1 MAAQT
6 GAKKSA
12 EYNDQSIQSLK
23 GADRVRKRPGVIFG
37 SDGLDG
43 CAHSFF
49 EILSNSIDE
58 ARAGFGDT
66 INVTVSK
73 DRVITVEDFGRG
85 IPLDWNE
92 KEGRFNWELIFCELY
107 AGGKYENAK
116 GGAYQYSL
124 GLNGLGACATQY
136 SSEFMDVEVVT
147 KAARYEIH
155 FKKGEAAGDLIK
167 EDGAHRRTGTKIT
180 WRPDLEVFTEI
191 AIPEDYFVDVMRR
204 QAVVNGGLTLNLRY
218 QGEDGVWKEYSFLYK
233 EGILDYV
240 REAAEINEFNEVTQV
255 EGKVGCLTVPVFWE
269 GERRGKD
276 REDKTEY
283 DVRMECSFCFSAK
296 SQKLEYYHNS
306 SWLEHG
312 GSPEKAVKS
321 SFLRAIDGYLKNT
334 GKYNKNEQKISFQ
347 DVEDCLILVT
357 NCFSNVASFSDQ
369 TKKKVTNK
377 FIADAMTEFFDE
389 KLEIYF
395 TENPGDADR
404 ISQQVL
410 INKRSRENAES
421 ARVNI
426 KKKLS
431 GTLDVTNRIEKF
443 ANCRSKDKDKR
454 ELYIVEG
461 DSALGSCKLG
471 RDAEFQAIIPVRGK
485 TLNCLKCGYDRIFKS
500 EIIVDLLRIIG
511 CGVEI
516 GKGHKDLAGFNYDNL
531 KWNKIIICTDA
542 DEDGYQIRTLIL
554 TMFYRLLPT
563 LIEKGNVY
571 IAESPLYE
579 ITCKGKKKEGE
590 EEIFFAYDEKEK
602 NKILSEIGDRKY
614 TIQRSKGLGENEPDM
629 MRRTTMDPA
638 TRRLIRIMPEDEAVT
653 REMFEIHLGD
663 DLDGRKRYISENGHL
678 YIDMA
683 DAY

>member
-1 MAAQT
+1 MAVD
-6 GAKKSA
+6 AKKKKTT

-58 ARAGFGDT
+58 ARAGYGQV
-66 INVTVSK
+66 INVTVTR
-73 DRVITVEDFGRG
+73 DHVITVEDFGRG

-107 AGGKYENAK
+107 AGGKYDNAK

-136 SSEFMDVEVVT
+136 SSEFMDVEVFSHST
-147 KAARYEIH
+147 RYTVH
-155 FKKGEAAGDLIK
+155 FKKGEVEGELSK
-167 EDGAHRRTGTKIT
+167 EEYHRRRTGTVIT
-180 WRPDLEVFTEI
+180 WKPDLDVFTEI
-191 AIPEDYFVDVMRR
+191 AIPESYFTDVMRR
-204 QAVVNGGLTLNLRY
+204 QAVVNGGLTLNLKY
-218 QGEDGVWKEYSFLYK
+218 QNALGEWSEHSFLYP

-240 REAAEINEFNEVTQV
+240 RSLAGVTAQNEENAAG
-255 EGKVGCLTVPVFWE
+255 GKPACLTLPEFWQ

-276 REDKTEY
+276 REDKSEY
-283 DVRMECSFCFSAK
+283 DVRMEVSFCFSAHT
-296 SQKLEYYHNS
+296 QRLEYYHNS

-321 SFLRAIDGYLKNT
+321 SFLRAIDGYLKNN

-369 TKKKVTNK
+369 TKKEVTNK
-377 FIADAMTEFFDE
+377 FIAEAMIDFLDE

-395 TENPGDADR
+395 AENPADADR
-404 ISQQVL
+404 IAAQVL
-410 INKRSRENAES
+410 INKRSRESAES

-431 GTLDVTNRIEKF
+431 GTVDVTNRIEKF
-443 ANCRSKDKDKR
+443 ANCRSKDKDLR

-516 GKGHKDLAGFNYDNL
+516 GKGHKDLAQFSYENL

-563 LIEKGNVY
+563 LIEKGRVY

-579 ITCKGKKKEGE
+579 ITCKD
-590 EEIFFAYDEKEK
+590 EIFFAYDEKEK
-602 NKILSEIGDRKY
+602 HKILSDLKDRKY

-638 TRRLIRIMPEDEAVT
+638 TRRLIRIMPEDELQT
-653 REMFEIHLGD
+653 REMFEILLGD
-663 DLDGRKRYISENGHL
+663 DLEGRKRYISENGHL

>member
-1 MAAQT
+1 MAEQSK
-6 GAKKSA
+6 AKKTK
-12 EYNDQSIQSLK
+12 EYNDQSISSLK
-23 GADRVRKRPGVIFG
+23 GSERVRKRPGVIFG

-43 CAHSFF
+43 CSHSFF

-58 ARAGFGDT
+58 ARAGYGDA
-66 INVTVSK
+66 IYVTVTR

-92 KEGRFNWELIFCELY
+92 KEGRYNWELVFCEMY
-107 AGGKYENAK
+107 AGGKYENAA

-136 SSEFMDVEVVT
+136 SSEFMDVEVRT
-147 KAARYEIH
+147 KTARYEIH
-155 FKKGEAAGDLIK
+155 FKKGEVVGDLVK
-167 EDGAHRRTGTKIT
+167 EEKSHRRTGTTIT

-191 AIPEDYFVDVMRR
+191 AIPEEYFTDMMHR
-204 QAVVNGGLTLNLRY
+204 QAVVNGGLNLY
-218 QGEDGVWKEYSFLYK
+218 LKFQKDDGSWNEYHYFYK
-233 EGILDYV
+233 EGICDYV
-240 REAAEINEFNEVTQV
+240 RQNAGINEQNEVIAE
-255 EGKVGCLTVPVFWE
+255 EGKVGTLTDLVFWE
-269 GERRGKD
+269 GKKRGRD
-276 REDKTEY
+276 REDRTEY
-283 DVRMECSFCFSAK
+283 DLEISVAFMFSA
-296 SQKLEYYHNS
+296 QKQMLEYYHNS

-321 SFLRAIDGYLKNT
+321 SFLRAVDAYLKNS
-334 GKYNKNEQKISFQ
+334 GKYNKNEAKITFQ

-357 NCFSNVASFSDQ
+357 NCFSNEASFSDQ

-395 TENPGDADR
+395 AENPGEADKL
-404 ISQQVL
+404 SQQVL

-426 KKKLS
+426 KKKLA
-431 GTLDVTNRIEKF
+431 GTVDVVNRIEKF

-516 GKGHKDLAGFNYDNL
+516 GKGQKGLAEFNYDNL
-531 KWNKIIICTDA
+531 KWSKIIICTDA

-563 LIEKGNVY
+563 LIQKGNVY

-579 ITCKGKKKEGE
+579 ITCKGKKKDGE

-602 NKILSEIGDRKY
+602 NKILAELGDRKY

-638 TRRLIRIMPEDEAVT
+638 TRRLIRIMPEDEFAT
-653 REMFEIHLGD
+653 RQMFEVLLGD
-663 DLDGRKRYISENGHL
+663 DLDGRKRYISEYGHL

>member
-1 MAAQT
+1 MAEQSK
-6 GAKKSA
+6 AKKQV
-12 EYNDQSIQSLK
+12 EYNDQSISSLK
-23 GADRVRKRPGVIFG
+23 GAERVRKRPGVIFG

-43 CAHSFF
+43 CSHSFF

-58 ARAGFGDT
+58 ARAGYGDA
-66 INVTVSK
+66 IYVTVTK
-73 DRVITVEDFGRG
+73 DHVITVEDFGRG

-92 KEGRFNWELIFCELY
+92 KEGRYNWELIFCEMY
-107 AGGKYENAK
+107 AGGKYDNAS

-136 SSEFMDVEVVT
+136 SSEFMDVEVRT
-147 KAARYEIH
+147 KTARYEIH
-155 FKKGEAAGDLIK
+155 FKKGEVSGDLIK
-167 EDGAHRRTGTKIT
+167 EEEAHRRTGTTIT
-180 WRPDLEVFTEI
+180 WRPDLSVFTEI
-191 AIPEDYFVDVMRR
+191 AIPEEYFTDVMHR
-204 QAVVNGGLTLNLRY
+204 QAVVNGGLNLHLKF
-218 QGEDGVWKEYSFLYK
+218 QKDDGTWNEYHYFYK
-233 EGILDYV
+233 EGICDYV
-240 REAAEINEFNEVTQV
+240 RQNAGINEFNEVV
-255 EGKVGCLTVPVFWE
+255 AEEGKVGTLTDLVFWE
-269 GERRGKD
+269 GTKRGRD

-283 DVRMECSFCFSAK
+283 DVEITVAFLFSA
-296 SQKLEYYHNS
+296 QRQLLEYYHNS

-321 SFLRAIDGYLKNT
+321 SFLRAVDAYLKNS
-334 GKYNKNEQKISFQ
+334 GKYNKNEAKITFQ

-357 NCFSNVASFSDQ
+357 NCFSNEASFSDQ

-395 TENPGDADR
+395 AENPAEADR
-404 ISQQVL
+404 IAQQVL

-426 KKKLS
+426 KKKLA
-431 GTLDVTNRIEKF
+431 GAVDVTNRIEKF
-443 ANCRSKDKDKR
+443 ANCRSKDKEKR

-516 GKGHKDLAGFNYDNL
+516 GKGQKGLAEFNYDNL
-531 KWNKIIICTDA
+531 KWSKIIICTDA

-563 LIEKGNVY
+563 LIQKGKVY

-579 ITCKGKKKEGE
+579 ITCKGKKKDGE

-602 NKILSEIGDRKY
+602 AKILAELSDRKY

-638 TRRLIRIMPEDEAVT
+638 TRRLVQIMPEDEFVT
-653 REMFEIHLGD
+653 REMFEILLGD
-663 DLDGRKRYISENGHL
+663 DLEGRKRYISENGHL

>member
-1 MAAQT
+1 MAEQSK
-6 GAKKSA
+6 AKKQA
-12 EYNDQSIQSLK
+12 EYNDQSISALK
-23 GADRVRKRPGVIFG
+23 GAERVRKRPGVIFG

-43 CAHSFF
+43 CSHSFF

-58 ARAGFGDT
+58 ARAGYGDA
-66 INVTVSK
+66 IHVTVSR
-73 DRVITVEDFGRG
+73 DHVITVEDFGRG

-92 KEGRFNWELIFCELY
+92 KEGRYNWDLIFCELY
-107 AGGKYENAK
+107 AGGKYDNAK

-136 SSEFMDVEVVT
+136 SSEFMDVEVRT
-147 KAARYEIH
+147 KNARYEIH
-155 FKKGEAAGDLIK
+155 FKKGEVAGDLIK
-167 EDGAHRRTGTKIT
+167 EEENHRRTGTTIT
-180 WRPDLEVFTEI
+180 WRPDLDVFTDI
-191 AIPEDYFVDVMRR
+191 AIPEEYFVDVMRR
-204 QAVVNGGLTLNLRY
+204 QAVVNGGLNLHLKY
-218 QGEDGVWKEYSFLYK
+218 QNGEGVWSEHSFFYK

-240 REAAEINEFNEVTQV
+240 REAAEINEFNEVAETD
-255 EGKVGCLTVPVFWE
+255 GKVGTLTVPVFWE
-269 GERRGKD
+269 GEKRGRD
-276 REDKTEY
+276 REDKSEY
-283 DVRMECSFCFSAK
+283 DVRMEVAFCFSAK

-321 SFLRAIDGYLKNT
+321 SFLRAVDAYLKNS
-334 GKYNKNEQKISFQ
+334 GKYNKNEAKISFQ

-357 NCFSNVASFSDQ
+357 NCFSNIASFSDQ

-395 TENPGDADR
+395 AENPGDADR

-426 KKKLS
+426 KKKLA

-516 GKGHKDLAGFNYDNL
+516 GKGQKGLAEFNYDNL
-531 KWNKIIICTDA
+531 KWSKIIICTDA

-563 LIEKGNVY
+563 LIQKGKVFL
-571 IAESPLYE
+571 AESPLYE
-579 ITCKGKKKEGE
+579 ITCRGKKKEGE

-602 NKILSEIGDRKY
+602 AKILSELGDRKY

-638 TRRLIRIMPEDEAVT
+638 TRRLIRIMPEDEFAT
-653 REMFEIHLGD
+653 REMFEILLGD
-663 DLDGRKRYISENGHL
+663 DLEGRKRYISENGHL

>member
-1 MAAQT
+1 MAT
-6 GAKKSA
+6 ESKTKKKL

-58 ARAGFGDT
+58 ARAGFGSE
-66 INVTVSK
+66 IHVTVDK
-73 DRVITVEDFGRG
+73 NHVITVEDFGRG

-92 KEGRFNWELIFCELY
+92 KEGRYNWELIFCELY
-107 AGGKYENAK
+107 AGGKYDNAK

-136 SSEFMDVEVVT
+136 SSEFMDVEVFSRGT
-147 KAARYEIH
+147 RYSIH
-155 FKKGEAAGDLIK
+155 FKKGNVDGELHK
-167 EDGAHRRTGTKIT
+167 EESSRRRTGTVIT
-180 WRPDLEVFTEI
+180 WKPDLEVFTEI
-191 AIPEDYFVDVMRR
+191 AIPEDYFLDVMRR
-204 QAVVNGGLTLNLRY
+204 QAVVNGGLTLSLRY
-218 QGEDGVWKEYSFLYK
+218 QNADSTWSEHSFLYR

-240 REAAEINEFNEVTQV
+240 REIGEIGQELSAQT
-255 EGKVGCLTVPVFWE
+255 EGKVGTLTLPEFWQ
-269 GERRGKD
+269 GEKRGKD

-283 DVRMECSFCFSAK
+283 DVRIEVAFCFSAK
-296 SQKLEYYHNS
+296 TQRLEYYHNS

-321 SFLRAIDGYLKNT
+321 SFLRAIDGYLKEK
-334 GKYNKNEQKISFQ
+334 GKYNKNEAKISFQ
-347 DVEDCLILVT
+347 DVEDCLVLVT
-357 NCFSNVASFSDQ
+357 NSFSNIASFSDQ
-369 TKKKVTNK
+369 TKKEVTNK
-377 FIADAMTEFFDE
+377 FIAEAMVEFFDE

-395 TENPGDADR
+395 AENPADADR
-404 ISQQVL
+404 IAAQVL
-410 INKRSRENAES
+410 INKRSRESAES

-431 GTLDVTNRIEKF
+431 GSVDMNNRVEKF
-443 ANCRSKDKDKR
+443 ANCRSKDASLR

-471 RDAEFQAIIPVRGK
+471 RDAEFQAIMPVRGK

-500 EIIVDLLRIIG
+500 DIIVDLLRVIG

-516 GKGHKDLAGFNYDNL
+516 GKGHKSLTQFDYDNL
-531 KWNKIIICTDA
+531 KWSKIIICTDA

-563 LIEKGNVY
+563 LIEKGHVY

-579 ITCKGKKKEGE
+579 ISCKD
-590 EEIFFAYDEKEK
+590 EIYFAYDEKEK
-602 NKILSEIGDRKY
+602 SRILAGLGDRKV

-638 TRRLIRIMPEDEAVT
+638 TRRLIRIMPTDEYET
-653 REMFEIHLGD
+653 RQMFEILLGD
-663 DLDGRKRYISENGHL
+663 DLEGRKQYISENGHL
-678 YIDMA
+678 YIDLA

>member
-1 MAAQT
+1 MAEKSK
-6 GAKKSA
+6 AKKQA
-12 EYNDQSIQSLK
+12 EYNDQSISSLK

-43 CAHSFF
+43 CSHSFF

-58 ARAGFGDT
+58 ARAGYGDA
-66 INVTVSK
+66 IYVTVTK

-92 KEGRFNWELIFCELY
+92 KEGRYNWELIFCEMY
-107 AGGKYENAK
+107 AGGKYDNAS

-136 SSEFMDVEVVT
+136 SSEFMDVEVRT
-147 KAARYEIH
+147 RSARYEIH
-155 FKKGEAAGDLIK
+155 FKKGEVCSELIK
-167 EDGAHRRTGTKIT
+167 EEKAHRRTGTTIT
-180 WRPDLEVFTEI
+180 WRPDLAVFTEI
-191 AIPEDYFVDVMRR
+191 AIPEEYFTDVMHR
-204 QAVVNGGLTLNLRY
+204 QAVVNGGLNLY
-218 QGEDGVWKEYSFLYK
+218 LKFQKDDGSWNEYHYFYK
-233 EGILDYV
+233 EGIRDYV
-240 REAAEINEFNEVTQV
+240 RQHAGINEQNEVV
-255 EGKVGCLTVPVFWE
+255 AEEGKVGTLTDLVFWE
-269 GERRGKD
+269 GTKRGRD
-276 REDKTEY
+276 RDDKTEY
-283 DVRMECSFCFSAK
+283 DVEISVAFMFSA
-296 SQKLEYYHNS
+296 QKQLLEYYHNS

-321 SFLRAIDGYLKNT
+321 SFLRAVDAYLKNS
-334 GKYNKNEQKISFQ
+334 GKYNKNESKITFQ

-357 NCFSNVASFSDQ
+357 NCFSNEASFSDQ

-377 FIADAMTEFFDE
+377 FIADAMSEFFDE

-395 TENPGDADR
+395 VENPGEADR

-426 KKKLS
+426 KKKLA
-431 GTLDVTNRIEKF
+431 GTVDVVNRIEKF
-443 ANCRSKDKDKR
+443 ANCRSKDKEKR

-516 GKGHKDLAGFNYDNL
+516 GKGQKGLAEFNYDNL
-531 KWNKIIICTDA
+531 KWSKIIICTDA

-563 LIEKGNVY
+563 LIQKGRVY

-602 NKILSEIGDRKY
+602 AKILSDLGDRKY

-638 TRRLIRIMPEDEAVT
+638 TRRLIRIMPEDEFAT
-653 REMFEIHLGD
+653 RQMFEILLGD

>member
-1 MAAQT
+1 MAGQT
-6 GAKKSA
+6 KKSS

-23 GADRVRKRPGVIFG
+23 GAERVRKRPGVIFG

-66 INVTVSK
+66 ISVQVTR
-73 DRVITVEDFGRG
+73 DHVITVEDFGRG

-92 KEGRFNWELIFCELY
+92 KEGRYNWELIFCELY

-136 SSEFMDVEVVT
+136 SSEFMDVQVT
-147 KAARYEIH
+147 TKTAQYEMH
-155 FKKGEAAGDLIK
+155 FQKGEPVGDLQK
-167 EDGAHRRTGTKIT
+167 VEGTHRRTGTVIT

-191 AIPEDYFVDVMRR
+191 GIPEEFFVDVMRR

-218 QGEDGVWKEYSFLYK
+218 QQKDGTWSEHSFLYK

-240 REAAEINEFNEVTQV
+240 RQAAEINEFNEVTQTD
-255 EGKVGCLTVPVFWE
+255 GKVGTLTVPVFWE

-283 DVRMECSFCFSAK
+283 DVRMEVAFCFSAK
-296 SQKLEYYHNS
+296 SQMLEYYHNS

-321 SFLRAIDGYLKNT
+321 SFLRAIDAYLKNT

-395 TENPGDADR
+395 AENPADADR
-404 ISQQVL
+404 IAGQVL

-431 GTLDVTNRIEKF
+431 GTLDVTNRVEKF
-443 ANCRSKDKDKR
+443 ANCRTKDVEKR

-500 EIIVDLLRIIG
+500 DIIVDLLRIIG

-516 GKGHKDLAGFNYDNL
+516 GKGHKDLAGFNYENL

-563 LIEKGNVY
+563 LIEKGRVY

-579 ITCKGKKKEGE
+579 ITVRGKKKDGE
-590 EEIFFAYDEKEK
+590 EEVFFAYDEKEK
-602 NKILSEIGDRKY
+602 AKILSEIGDRKY

-638 TRRLIRIMPEDEAVT
+638 TRRLIRVMPEDEIAT
-653 REMFEIHLGD
+653 REMFEILLGD
-663 DLDGRKRYISENGHL
+663 DLEGRKRYISENGHL

>member
-1 MAAQT
+1 MAAET
-6 GAKKSA
+6 KKKKTA

-23 GADRVRKRPGVIFG
+23 GAERVRKRPGVIFG

-58 ARAGFGDT
+58 ARAGFGNQ
-66 INVTVSK
+66 INVKVTK

-92 KEGRFNWELIFCELY
+92 KEGRYNWELIFCELY
-107 AGGKYENAK
+107 AGGKYDNAK

-136 SSEFMDVEVVT
+136 SSEFMDVEVFGRDT
-147 KAARYEIH
+147 HYRIS
-155 FKKGEAAGDLIK
+155 FQKGEVAGELQK
-167 EDGAHRRTGTKIT
+167 EPCNRRRTGTVIT

-191 AIPEDYFVDVMRR
+191 GIPEEYFVDVMKR
-204 QAVVNGGLTLNLRY
+204 QAVVNGGLTLNLKY
-218 QGEDGVWKEYSFLYK
+218 QRQDGSWAEHSFVYP

-240 REAAEINEFNEVTQV
+240 RQIAHIDGENQAVEA
-255 EGKVGCLTVPVFWE
+255 EGKVGTLTVPEFWQ
-269 GERRGKD
+269 GEKRGKD
-276 REDKTEY
+276 REDKSEY
-283 DVRMECSFCFSAK
+283 DVRIEVAFCFSAAT
-296 SQKLEYYHNS
+296 QKLEYYHNS

-321 SFLRAIDGYLKNT
+321 SFLRAIDGYLKQS

-347 DVEDCLILVT
+347 DVEDCLVLVT
-357 NCFSNVASFSDQ
+357 NCFSNIASFSDQ
-369 TKKKVTNK
+369 TKKEVTNK
-377 FIADAMTEFFDE
+377 FIAEAMIEFFDE

-395 TENPGDADR
+395 AENPTDADR
-404 ISQQVL
+404 IAAQVL
-410 INKRSRENAES
+410 INKRSRESAES

-431 GTLDVTNRIEKF
+431 GTVDLTNRIEKF
-443 ANCRSKDKDKR
+443 ANCRTKDKERR

-500 EIIVDLLRIIG
+500 EIIVDLLKIIG

-516 GKGHKDLAGFNYDNL
+516 GKGSKELSQFNYDNL

-563 LIEKGNVY
+563 LIQKGKVY

-579 ITCKGKKKEGE
+579 ITCKD
-590 EEIFFAYDEKEK
+590 EIFFAYDEKEK
-602 NKILSEIGDRKY
+602 AKILSNLGDQKY

-638 TRRLIRIMPEDEAVT
+638 TRRLIRIMPEDEFAT
-653 REMFEIHLGD
+653 REMFEILLGD
-663 DLDGRKRYISENGHL
+663 DLEGRKRYISENGHL
-678 YIDMA
+678 YIDLA

>member
-1 MAAQT
+1 MAEKSK
-6 GAKKSA
+6 AKKQA
-12 EYNDQSIQSLK
+12 EYNDQSISSLK

-43 CAHSFF
+43 CSHSFF

-58 ARAGFGDT
+58 ARAGYGDA
-66 INVTVSK
+66 IYVTVTR
-73 DRVITVEDFGRG
+73 DHVITVEDFGRG

-92 KEGRFNWELIFCELY
+92 KEGRYNWELIFCEMY
-107 AGGKYENAK
+107 AGGKYDNAS

-136 SSEFMDVEVVT
+136 SSEFMDVEVRS
-147 KAARYEIH
+147 KSARYEIH
-155 FKKGEAAGDLIK
+155 FKKGEVCGDLIK
-167 EDGAHRRTGTKIT
+167 EEKTHRRTGTTIT
-180 WRPDLEVFTEI
+180 WRPDLAVFTEI
-191 AIPEDYFVDVMRR
+191 AIPEEYFKDVMHR
-204 QAVVNGGLTLNLRY
+204 QAVVNGGLNLY
-218 QGEDGVWKEYSFLYK
+218 LKFQKDDSTWNEYHYYYK
-233 EGILDYV
+233 EGICDYV
-240 REAAEINEFNEVTQV
+240 RQTAGVNEENEVIAE
-255 EGKVGCLTVPVFWE
+255 EGKVGTLTDLVFWE
-269 GERRGKD
+269 GKKRGRD
-276 REDKTEY
+276 REDKSEY
-283 DVRMECSFCFSAK
+283 DVEISVAFMFSA
-296 SQKLEYYHNS
+296 QRQMLEYYHNS

-321 SFLRAIDGYLKNT
+321 SFLRAVDAYLKT
-334 GKYNKNEQKISFQ
+334 SGKYNKNEAKITFQ

-357 NCFSNVASFSDQ
+357 NCFSNEASFSDQ

-395 TENPGDADR
+395 VENPGEADR

-426 KKKLS
+426 KKKLA
-431 GTLDVTNRIEKF
+431 GTVDVVNRIEKF
-443 ANCRSKDKDKR
+443 ANCRSKDKEKR

-516 GKGHKDLAGFNYDNL
+516 GKGQKGLAEFNYDNL
-531 KWNKIIICTDA
+531 KWSKIIICTDA

-563 LIEKGNVY
+563 LIQKGRVY

-602 NKILSEIGDRKY
+602 AKILADLGDRKY

-638 TRRLIRIMPEDEAVT
+638 TRRLIRIMPEDEFAT
-653 REMFEIHLGD
+653 RQMFEILLGD

>member
-1 MAAQT
+1 MAEQSK
-6 GAKKSA
+6 GKKTK
-12 EYNDQSIQSLK
+12 EYNDQSITSLK
-23 GADRVRKRPGVIFG
+23 GAERVRKRPGVIFG

-43 CAHSFF
+43 CSHSFF

-58 ARAGFGDT
+58 ARAGYGDA
-66 INVTVSK
+66 IYVTVTR
-73 DRVITVEDFGRG
+73 DHVITVEDFGRG

-92 KEGRFNWELIFCELY
+92 KEGRYNWELIFCEMY
-107 AGGKYENAK
+107 AGGKYDNAA

-136 SSEFMDVEVVT
+136 SSEFMDVEVRT
-147 KAARYEIH
+147 KSARYEIH
-155 FKKGEAAGDLIK
+155 FKKGEVAGDLIK
-167 EDGAHRRTGTKIT
+167 EEENHRRTGTTIT
-180 WRPDLEVFTEI
+180 WRPDLDVFTEI
-191 AIPEDYFVDVMRR
+191 AIPEEYFTDVMHR
-204 QAVVNGGLTLNLRY
+204 QAVVNGGLNLY
-218 QGEDGVWKEYSFLYK
+218 LKFQKDDGTWNEYHYFYK
-233 EGILDYV
+233 EGICDYV
-240 REAAEINEFNEVTQV
+240 RQNAGINEQNEVIAE
-255 EGKVGCLTVPVFWE
+255 EGKVGTLTDLVFWE
-269 GERRGKD
+269 GKKRGRD
-276 REDKTEY
+276 RDDKSEY
-283 DVRMECSFCFSAK
+283 DVEISVAFMFSA
-296 SQKLEYYHNS
+296 QKQMLEYYHNS

-321 SFLRAIDGYLKNT
+321 SFLRAVDAYLKNA
-334 GKYNKNEQKISFQ
+334 GKYNKNEAKITFQ
-347 DVEDCLILVT
+347 DIEDCLILVT
-357 NCFSNVASFSDQ
+357 NCFSNEASFSDQ

-395 TENPGDADR
+395 AENPGEADKL
-404 ISQQVL
+404 SQQVL

-426 KKKLS
+426 KKKLA
-431 GTLDVTNRIEKF
+431 GTVDVVNRIEKF

-516 GKGHKDLAGFNYDNL
+516 GKGQKGLAEFNYENL
-531 KWNKIIICTDA
+531 KWSKIIICTDA

-563 LIEKGNVY
+563 LIQKGNVY

-602 NKILSEIGDRKY
+602 NKILATLGDRKY

-638 TRRLIRIMPEDEAVT
+638 TRRLIRIMPEDEFAT
-653 REMFEIHLGD
+653 RQMFEVLLGD
-663 DLDGRKRYISENGHL
+663 DLDGRKRYISEYGHL

>member
-1 MAAQT
+1 MQT
-6 GAKKSA
+6 ERRNQKPA

-58 ARAGFGDT
+58 ARAGFGDV
-66 INVTVSK
+66 IRVEVSR
-73 DRVITVEDFGRG
+73 DHVITVEDFGRG

-107 AGGKYENAK
+107 AGGKYDNAS

-136 SSEFMDVEVVT
+136 SSEFMDVEVFSRNT
-147 KAARYEIH
+147 RYRISFE
-155 FKKGEAAGDLIK
+155 KGEVKGDLVK
-167 EDGAHRRTGTKIT
+167 EPYGKKRTGTVIR

-191 AIPEDYFVDVMRR
+191 AIPESYFVDVMRR
-204 QAVVNGGLTLNLRY
+204 QAVVNANLTLHLKY
-218 QGEDGVWKEYSFLYK
+218 QNQDGTWSEHTFLYPL
-233 EGILDYV
+233 GILDYV
-240 REAAEINEFNEVTQV
+240 REAAQINEFNEVDETQ
-255 EGKVGCLTVPVFWE
+255 GKVGTLTVPVFWE
-269 GERRGKD
+269 GEKRGRD
-276 REDKTEY
+276 REDKSEY
-283 DVRMECSFCFSAK
+283 DVRMEVSFCFSAK
-296 SQKLEYYHNS
+296 TQKMEYYHNS

-321 SFLRAIDGYLKNT
+321 SFLRAIDGHLKNT

-357 NCFSNVASFSDQ
+357 NCFSNIASFSDQ
-369 TKKKVTNK
+369 TKKEVTNK
-377 FIADAMTEFFDE
+377 FIAEAMIEFLDE

-395 TENPGDADR
+395 AENPADADR
-404 ISQQVL
+404 IAAQVL
-410 INKRSRENAES
+410 INKRSRESAES

-431 GTLDVTNRIEKF
+431 GSIDVTNRIEKF
-443 ANCRSKDKDKR
+443 ANCRSRDVEKR

-485 TLNCLKCGYDRIFKS
+485 TLNCLKCSYDRIFKS

-516 GKGHKDLAGFNYDNL
+516 GKGHKDLAQFNYDNL

-563 LIEKGNVY
+563 LIAKGKVY

-579 ITCKGKKKEGE
+579 ITCK
-590 EEIFFAYDEKEK
+590 DRS
-602 NKILSEIGDRKY
+602 ILPMMKRRKV
-614 TIQRSKGLGENEPDM
+614 R
-629 MRRTTMDPA
+629 
-638 TRRLIRIMPEDEAVT
+638 
-653 REMFEIHLGD
+653 F
-663 DLDGRKRYISENGHL
+663 
-678 YIDMA
+678 
-683 DAY
+683 

>member
-1 MAAQT
+1 MAEQSKS
-6 GAKKSA
+6 KKQA

-23 GADRVRKRPGVIFG
+23 GAERVRKRPGVIFG

-58 ARAGFGDT
+58 ARAGYGDA
-66 INVTVSK
+66 IFVTVNK
-73 DRVITVEDFGRG
+73 DHVITVEDFGRG

-92 KEGRFNWELIFCELY
+92 KEGRYNWELIFCELY
-107 AGGKYENAK
+107 AGGKYDNAK

-136 SSEFMDVEVVT
+136 SSEFMDVEVRT
-147 KAARYEIH
+147 KTARYEIH
-155 FKKGEAAGDLIK
+155 FKKGEAAGELIK
-167 EDGAHRRTGTKIT
+167 EEENHRRTGTTIT

-191 AIPEDYFVDVMRR
+191 GIPEEYFVDVMRR
-204 QAVVNGGLTLNLRY
+204 QAVVNGGLNLHLKY
-218 QGEDGVWKEYSFLYK
+218 QQADGAWSEHSFLYK

-240 REAAEINEFNEVTQV
+240 REAAEINEFNEVTST
-255 EGKVGCLTVPVFWE
+255 EGKVGTLTVPVFWE
-269 GERRGKD
+269 GEKRGRD
-276 REDKTEY
+276 REDKSEY
-283 DVRMECSFCFSAK
+283 DVRMEVAFCFSAK
-296 SQKLEYYHNS
+296 AQKLEYYHNS

-321 SFLRAIDGYLKNT
+321 SFLRAVDAYLKNT
-334 GKYNKNEQKISFQ
+334 GKYNKNEAKISFQ

-357 NCFSNVASFSDQ
+357 NCFSNIASFSDQ

-395 TENPGDADR
+395 AENPGDADR

-443 ANCRSKDKDKR
+443 ANCRSKDKEKR

-563 LIEKGNVY
+563 LIQKGRVY

-602 NKILSEIGDRKY
+602 AKILAELGDRKY

-638 TRRLIRIMPEDEAVT
+638 TRRLIRIMPEDEFAT
-653 REMFEIHLGD
+653 RQMFEILLGD

>member
-1 MAAQT
+1 MAQQT
-6 GAKKSA
+6 KAKKSA

-23 GADRVRKRPGVIFG
+23 GAERVRKRPGVIFG

-58 ARAGFGDT
+58 ARAGYGDV
-66 INVTVSK
+66 INVSVTR
-73 DRVITVEDFGRG
+73 DHIITVEDFGRG

-107 AGGKYENAK
+107 AGGKYDNAK

-136 SSEFMDVEVVT
+136 SSEFMNVEVMNRST
-147 KAARYEIH
+147 RYQMS
-155 FKKGEAAGDLIK
+155 FRKGEAAGELQK
-167 EDGAHRRTGTKIT
+167 EPYNRRRTGTIIT

-191 AIPEDYFVDVMRR
+191 GIPEAYFTDVMRR

-218 QGEDGVWKEYSFLYK
+218 QQKDGTWSEYSYLYK

-240 REAAEINEFNEVTQV
+240 REIAEINEFNEVKET
-255 EGKVGCLTVPVFWE
+255 EGKVGTLTVPVFWE
-269 GERRGKD
+269 GEKRGKD

-283 DVRMECSFCFSAK
+283 DVRMEVAFCFSAK
-296 SQKLEYYHNS
+296 TQKLEYYHNS

-334 GKYNKNEQKISFQ
+334 NKYNKNEQKISFQ
-347 DVEDCLILVT
+347 DVEDCLVLVT

-369 TKKKVTNK
+369 TKKMVTNK
-377 FIADAMTEFFDE
+377 FVADAMTQFFDE

-395 TENPGDADR
+395 TENPNDADR
-404 ISQQVL
+404 IASQVL
-410 INKRSRENAES
+410 INKRSRENAEH
-421 ARVNI
+421 ARINI

-431 GTLDVTNRIEKF
+431 GTLDVANRIEKF
-443 ANCRSKDKDKR
+443 ANCRSKDKEKR

-516 GKGHKDLAGFNYDNL
+516 GKGKGDLAGFNLDNL

-563 LIEKGNVY
+563 LISEGKVY

-579 ITCKGKKKEGE
+579 ITVKGKKNSED
-590 EEIFFAYDEKEK
+590 EILFAYDEKEK
-602 NKILSEIGDRKY
+602 NKILSEIGDKKY

-638 TRRLIRIMPEDEAVT
+638 TRRLIRIMPEDEVAT
-653 REMFEIHLGD
+653 REMFEVLLGD
-663 DLDGRKRYISENGHL
+663 DLEGRKRYISENGHL
-678 YIDMA
+678 YIELA